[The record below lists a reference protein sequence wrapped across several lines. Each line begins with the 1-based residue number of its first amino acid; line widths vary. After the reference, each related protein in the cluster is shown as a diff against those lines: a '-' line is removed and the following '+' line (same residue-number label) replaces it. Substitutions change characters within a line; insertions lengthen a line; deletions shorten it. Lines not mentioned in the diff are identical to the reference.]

1 MVIEGSKGGTIKR
14 GMMLDKYNGMFKKRP
29 GCFFKQTKSLL
40 VMDNAKSHMSDEVG
54 SAFQNLETDVKYIY
68 GGMTPLLQFSDT
80 HVNKSFKD

>member
-14 GMMLDKYNGMFKKRP
+14 GMMLDKYNGMFNKRP

-40 VMDNAKSHMSDEVG
+40 IMDTAKSHMGDEVG

-68 GGMTPLLQFSDT
+68 GRMTPLLQFSDT